1 MRIFSTCRTLV
12 VFILAALATVG
23 CDRLFV
29 DPNDPTPPDLESV
42 TDLLTEELEVG
53 GELVFVLDILKREYT
68 QVTLVGIFTTDPRR
82 PLNVPLRLS
91 LGPATAEGCSSTTSA
106 EVTPSFSAH
115 LRAVLDPR
123 TYCIVVSDPGT
134 LTENVGV
141 MVRAVHPAPIAQG
154 NPGTVTASSNITM
167 DGASTRTFDAP
178 VPGTAVVTLTNLQPS
193 VEVGLGM
200 GIQATDGTGCRLTQV
215 MTTTARSAPHFTR
228 PVDPGTYCVS
238 LYDIGN
244 FTQTTSYT
252 ITIAHP

>member
-1 MRIFSTCRTLV
+1 MRILSTCRTLV
-12 VFILAALATVG
+12 VLVLAALATAG

-42 TDLLTEELEVG
+42 TDLLTDELEVG
-53 GELVFVLDILKREYT
+53 GERVFVLDILKQEFT
-68 QVTLVGIFTTDPRR
+68 QVTLVGVFTADPRQ

-91 LGPATAEGCSSTTSA
+91 LGPATAEGCTSTTSA
-106 EVTPSFSAH
+106 EVTPAFNAH
-115 LRAVLDPR
+115 LRAVLEPR

-134 LTENVGV
+134 LTGNVGV
-141 MVRAVHPAPIAQG
+141 MVRAVHPAPIARES
-154 NPGTVTASSNITM
+154 PGTVTASSNITIN
-167 DGASTRTFDAP
+167 GAATRTFDAA

-193 VEVGLGM
+193 VPVGLGM

-215 MTTTARSAPHFTR
+215 MTATARSTPHFTR